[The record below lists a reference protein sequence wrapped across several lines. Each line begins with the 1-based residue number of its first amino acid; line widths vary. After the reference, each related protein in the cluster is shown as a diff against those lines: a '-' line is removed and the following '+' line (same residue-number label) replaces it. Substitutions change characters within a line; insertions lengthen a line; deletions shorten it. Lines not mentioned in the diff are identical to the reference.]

1 MTVRASGV
9 WAAGAAVLLISA
21 TLCAPAGADEE
32 TEKALKEQMKL
43 MQQQMEELQK
53 EVRELRNERNGPG
66 VATAPTPGAAP
77 AAPGAQPGVPGA
89 ASPGGAPS
97 VANGV
102 PQQPAGPAVQQ
113 GMPTPTPK
121 AVVAKEASHE
131 PLFEKFLKGF
141 YGTLDVSFDDTTK
154 GINGLTA
161 YGYSLADP
169 TNPNSG
175 YVQGPAK
182 GTQQVGRLGY
192 LPALSSNKS
201 QIGYRNTHQIG
212 SSDVDFIVQV
222 ETSLSITASPGLRTS
237 NTQQSNV
244 VQGAIGLGD
253 TFVGLQ
259 NSSWG
264 KLKFGTTYSPYKKS
278 TDPMNPFSGMLG
290 DYAAVMGNSGGD
302 NRVEFG
308 TRLDHSLWY
317 ESPKLFGNIFSFDIL
332 YSPGQ
337 NRTFDNVVQSS
348 GSPDCNGGNEPG
360 SGNLP
365 LNCDDGG
372 FSDAYSVDFKLEIG
386 GLYATAAWEEHRQVN
401 RNSDGI
407 GSNSPIYGYLQSIN
421 SPLLDFNTF
430 NSYVAEF
437 PGYATVATPA
447 YLTDI
452 GNEIAYKLGAKYSFP
467 FGLSV
472 SSIWESMRRQI
483 PQALEFQNER
493 QRTGWWFA
501 ASQDLF
507 GTRDNISIGYAHAGA
522 TPGDPGGQHNYNPLS
537 TSNTADMYTIA
548 WKHKLDKQL
557 TWYLDTAL
565 TINHGNAH
573 YDLGAGGRGLTTDCH
588 DGTNTVFNDYSS
600 AGPTTWG
607 GCRVQG
613 FSTGLN
619 YKF

>member
-1 MTVRASGV
+1 MIVARRHRIWV
-9 WAAGAAVLLISA
+9 AVAA
-21 TLCAPAGADEE
+21 TLTASAGFCNPIQADEK
-32 TEKALKEQMKL
+32 TEQELKEQL
-43 MQQQMEELQK
+43 RIMQQRMDELSK
-53 EVRELRNERNGPG
+53 EVKELRQQGS
-66 VATAPTPGAAP
+66 AAAAP
-77 AAPGAQPGVPGA
+77 PPSTTP
-89 ASPGGAPS
+89 PAPS
-97 VANGV
+97 VA
-102 PQQPAGPAVQQ
+102 Q
-113 GMPTPTPK
+113 GMPVPTPK
-121 AVVAKEASHE
+121 PGAAKEVSRE
-131 PLFEKFLKGF
+131 PLFENFLKGF
-141 YGTLDVSFDDTTK
+141 YGTLDVSFDDVTK

-161 YGYSLADP
+161 YQYSLVDP

-175 YVQGPAK
+175 IVQGPPK
-182 GTQQVGRLGY
+182 GVQQVGRLGY
-192 LPALSSNKS
+192 LPALSTNKS

-212 SSDVDFIVQV
+212 TSDVDFIIQV
-222 ETSLSITASPGLRTS
+222 ETSLALTASPGLRTQY
-237 NTQQSNV
+237 TQQSNV
-244 VQGAIGLGD
+244 VTGAIGLGD

-259 NSSWG
+259 NKDWG

-278 TDPMNPFSGMLG
+278 TDAMNPFSGMLG
-290 DYAAVMGNSGGD
+290 DYAVIMGNTGGD

-308 TRLDHSLWY
+308 TRLDHSIWY
-317 ESPKLFGNIFSFDIL
+317 ESPKLFHNIFSFDVL
-332 YSPGQ
+332 WSPGQ
-337 NRTFDNVVQSS
+337 NRTFDNVVQSA

-372 FSDAYSVDFKLEIG
+372 FSDAYSVDLKAEVG
-386 GLYATAAWEEHRQVN
+386 GLYVTAAWEEHRAVN

-407 GSNSPIYGYLQSIN
+407 GSNSLIYGALLANQ

-430 NSYVAEF
+430 NNYVAEQ
-437 PGYATVATPA
+437 PGYALVASPA

-452 GNEIAYKLGAKYSFP
+452 GDEIAYKIGAKYTLP
-467 FGLSV
+467 MGLSV
-472 SSIWESMRRQI
+472 SAIWEDLRRQI
-483 PQALEFQNER
+483 PQALQFQNER

-507 GTRDNISIGYAHAGA
+507 GARDNVSIGYGHAGA
-522 TPGDPGGQHNYNPLS
+522 TPGDPGGQHNYNPLAPP
-537 TSNTADMYTIA
+537 NTADMYTIA
-548 WKHKLDKQL
+548 WKHKFDKQF
-557 TWYLDTAL
+557 TWYFDTAL

-600 AGPTTWG
+600 TGPTTWG

>member
-1 MTVRASGV
+1 MIVARRHGLWVAIATAAIASAGFSNPVRADEQTEKALMEQLRIMQQRMDELSKEVQELRKSNGGAAAAPGAA
-9 WAAGAAVLLISA
+9 AAGAA
-21 TLCAPAGADEE
+21 
-32 TEKALKEQMKL
+32 
-43 MQQQMEELQK
+43 
-53 EVRELRNERNGPG
+53 
-66 VATAPTPGAAP
+66 
-77 AAPGAQPGVPGA
+77 APGTP
-89 ASPGGAPS
+89 ASPGAPGTPATTPPAPA
-97 VANGV
+97 VAQGV
-102 PQQPAGPAVQQ
+102 PVPG
-113 GMPTPTPK
+113 PK
-121 AVVAKEASHE
+121 ASAKEASRE

-141 YGTLDVSFDDTTK
+141 YGTLDVSFDDVTK

-161 YGYSLADP
+161 YEYSLVDP

-192 LPALSSNKS
+192 LPSLSTNKS
-201 QIGYRNTHQIG
+201 QIGYRNTHQIA
-212 SSDVDFIVQV
+212 SSDVDFIVQI
-222 ETSLSITASPGLRTS
+222 ETSLSLTAAPGLRTS

-244 VQGAIGLGD
+244 VTGAIGLGD
-253 TFVGLQ
+253 SFLGLQ
-259 NSSWG
+259 RDGWG

-278 TDPMNPFSGMLG
+278 TDAMNPFSGMLG
-290 DYAAVMGNSGGD
+290 DYAVIMGNSGGD

-308 TRLDHSLWY
+308 TRLEHSIWY
-317 ESPKLFGNIFSFDIL
+317 ESPKLFHNIFSFDVL

-337 NRTFDNVVQSS
+337 NRTFDNVVQSA
-348 GSPDCNGGNEPG
+348 GSPDCSGGNEPG

-372 FSDAYSVDFKLEIG
+372 FGDAYSVDFKVEVG
-386 GLYATAAWEEHRQVN
+386 GLYATAAWEEHRATN

-407 GSNSPIYGYLQSIN
+407 GSNSPIYGYLLSVN

-430 NSYVAEF
+430 NGYVAEF
-437 PGYATVATPA
+437 PGYATVASPA

-452 GNEIAYKLGAKYSFP
+452 GDETAYKVGAKYTFP
-467 FGLSV
+467 IGLSV
-472 SSIWESMRRQI
+472 SGIWEALRRKL

-493 QRTGWWFA
+493 QRNGFWLA

-507 GTRDNISIGYAHAGA
+507 GARDNISIGYGHAGA
-522 TPGDPGGQHNYNPLS
+522 SVGDPGGEHNYNPIAPP
-537 TSNTADMYTIA
+537 NTADMYTLA
-548 WKHKLDKQL
+548 WKHKFDKQL
-557 TWYLDTAL
+557 TWYFDTAL

-619 YKF
+619 YRF